1 MPIRLYRCGEKKW
14 NCTTTKTLP
23 LQKKSLNKLY
33 DIDPENSGALKYLA
47 LIEAKINKVSS
58 TQMNTIFE
66 QAMKYYKDGYYENAS
81 KYFSAVYMADPSR
94 TDAKNYYEFSIK
106 ELKSK
111 PSKKSKR

>member
-1 MPIRLYRCGEKKW
+1 MELYNDKNFVFAKEKFK
-14 NCTTTKTLP
+14 
-23 LQKKSLNKLY
+23 QII

-47 LIEAKINKVSS
+47 LIEAKNKVSS
-58 TQMNTIFE
+58 AQMNTIFE

-81 KYFSAVYMADPSR
+81 KYFSTVYTADPSR

-111 PSKKSKR
+111 PSKKIKKITYI